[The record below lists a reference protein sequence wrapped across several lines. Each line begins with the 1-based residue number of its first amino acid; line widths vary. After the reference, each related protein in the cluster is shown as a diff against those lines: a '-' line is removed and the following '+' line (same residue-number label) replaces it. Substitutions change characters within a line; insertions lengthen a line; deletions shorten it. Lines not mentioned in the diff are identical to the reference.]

1 MQLKGLI
8 NSFSKQVKMLIGAF
22 LIVLSAGF
30 YGSIKFVNLSTNA
43 TPQGIEENYL
53 GNEYDEEA
61 TVMKFKKSEREILTI
76 IHGHMLS
83 LAVIFLL
90 LGALVAMTNLPDKWQ
105 TYIMIEPFVSIL
117 LTFGGI
123 YSLWKGVLWCKYVI
137 IISGILM
144 TLSFLAG
151 TLSISYELIKSSNS
165 EVN

>member
-1 MQLKGLI
+1 MPLKGLI
-8 NSFSKQVKMLIGAF
+8 SGFPQQVKMLIGAF
-22 LIVLSAGF
+22 LIVLSTGF
-30 YGSIKFVNLSTNA
+30 YGSIKFVNLTTNS

-53 GNEYDEEA
+53 GNENDEEA
-61 TVMKFKKSEREILTI
+61 AVMKFKKSEREILTI

-83 LAVIFLL
+83 LSVIFLL

-123 YSLWKGVLWCKYVI
+123 YFLWKGFQWCKYII

-144 TLSFLAG
+144 TLSFVAG
-151 TLSISYELIKSSNS
+151 TLSIFYELLKGSKSAKI
-165 EVN
+165 

>member
-8 NSFSKQVKMLIGAF
+8 YSFSKQVKMLIGAF
-22 LIVLSAGF
+22 LIVLSVGF

-123 YSLWKGVLWCKYVI
+123 YFLWKGVHWCKYVI

>member
-8 NSFSKQVKMLIGAF
+8 YGFSRQVKMLIGAF
-22 LIVLSAGF
+22 LIVLSIGF
-30 YGSIKFVNLSTNA
+30 YGSLRFVNLNTNA

-53 GNEYDEEA
+53 GNENDEDA

-83 LAVIFLL
+83 LSVIFLL
-90 LGALVAMTNLPDKWQ
+90 LGVLVAMTNLSDKWQ
-105 TYIMIEPFVSIL
+105 TYIMLEPFVSIL

-123 YSLWKGVLWCKYVI
+123 YFLWKGHLWCKYVI
-137 IISGILM
+137 VISGILM

-151 TLSISYELIKSSNS
+151 TCSVFYALLKPSRS
-165 EVN
+165 ENI